1 MVIKISEVSK
11 KFKDKVLYE
20 NISLE
25 IEKGKTVGIVGGNG
39 VGKSVLF
46 KMIAGLE
53 DVDRGSVKVKGN
65 LVGKNR
71 DFTKGLGVLIN
82 QPGFIEFYDGFTNL
96 KILAEIQN
104 KISDIEIKKYM
115 SRLGLDF
122 ADKTKVKNYSTGMKQ
137 KLGICQAIMENQ
149 DLILL
154 DEPFN
159 ALDFKTNVDIMKV
172 LKEVKNEGKTLL
184 LISHQHEYLEKI
196 CDEMYIVL
204 DKKLVKF
211 DAEIKRKYF
220 MY

>member
-46 KMIAGLE
+46 KMIVGLE

-211 DAEIKRKYF
+211 DEEIKKKYF

>member
-211 DAEIKRKYF
+211 DEEIKRKYF